1 MPMLNA
7 EKLNAILPSYWDAF
21 MNDGAIQV
29 AICDEVTFEIID
41 NKLVYPKTL
50 DQIFEEFGDTNRADC
65 FIFEQ
70 NYRKVEAIIE
80 AFLQVAPDHPEA
92 TWADDGGTL
101 I

>member
-1 MPMLNA
+1 MLNA
-7 EKLNAILPSYWDAF
+7 EKLNALLPSYWDAF

-29 AICDEVTFEIID
+29 AVCDEVTFEIID

-92 TWADDGGTL
+92 TWVDDGGTL